1 MKNQIPY
8 NKQYIDLSDIK
19 SVSSALKEKLIT
31 QGKFVKKF
39 EKKVA
44 KFVNSKFALSCI
56 NGTAGLDMAFKS
68 INLKNG
74 DNVIIPAVNFIA
86 YSMARKFNA
95 NIFLSDVHPLTGQM
109 TEKFIDC
116 IQKII

>member
-31 QGKFVKKF
+31 QGKFVKNL
-39 EKKVA
+39 KKSQ

-56 NGTAGLDMAFKS
+56 NGTAGLDMAF
-68 INLKNG
+68 
-74 DNVIIPAVNFIA
+74 
-86 YSMARKFNA
+86 
-95 NIFLSDVHPLTGQM
+95 LSQ
-109 TEKFIDC
+109 
-116 IQKII
+116 

>member
-39 EKKVA
+39 EKKSG
-44 KFVNSKFALSCI
+44 KICKLKIC
-56 NGTAGLDMAFKS
+56 FK
-68 INLKNG
+68 L
-74 DNVIIPAVNFIA
+74 
-86 YSMARKFNA
+86 
-95 NIFLSDVHPLTGQM
+95 H
-109 TEKFIDC
+109 
-116 IQKII
+116 

>member
-1 MKNQIPY
+1 M
-8 NKQYIDLSDIK
+8 
-19 SVSSALKEKLIT
+19 
-31 QGKFVKKF
+31 
-39 EKKVA
+39 A

-86 YSMARKFNA
+86 AYSMARKFNA

-109 TEKFIDC
+109 TEKNLLDC
-116 IQKII
+116 IQKNNLKKLRRLSRCFWVVIQKILVSFIKSKKIQGSNH